1 MKGKVRIAKV
11 DATVHRNIAS
21 EYGIQGYPTLIFF
34 PKGKKDK
41 TEKYEGQR
49 TAEDIAAWL
58 NSQKIGPAKV

>member
-41 TEKYEGQR
+41 TEKY
-49 TAEDIAAWL
+49 
-58 NSQKIGPAKV
+58 